1 MSNSR
6 VQGVVGVGKAIAYFT
21 EKEIPTFVPLA
32 DYADYDLVID
42 YDGLKKVQ
50 VRTSV
55 AHNSR
60 NKYIVN
66 MRVSGG
72 NAKSGARMH
81 KLGTDMVY
89 DYLFVYLGD
98 GSQYLIP
105 KTDIAHIAHQLVISD
120 KHNQYKI

>member
-6 VQGVVGVGKAIAYFT
+6 VQGAVGVGKAIAYFT

-42 YDGLKKVQ
+42 HDGLKKVQ
-50 VRTSV
+50 VRTSTCL
-55 AHNSR
+55 NSKG
-60 NKYIVN
+60 KYAVN
-66 MRVSGG
+66 MRVFGG
-72 NAKSGARMH
+72 NAKTGARMH

-105 KTDIAHIAHQLVISD
+105 KPDIANIANQLVITV
-120 KHNQYKI
+120 KHEQYKV

>member
-50 VRTSV
+50 VRTSTCL
-55 AHNSR
+55 NSR
-60 NKYIVN
+60 GKYAVN
-66 MRVSGG
+66 MRVFGG
-72 NAKSGARMH
+72 NAKAGARMH
-81 KLGTDMVY
+81 KLGTEMVY

-105 KTDIAHIAHQLVISD
+105 KADIANIANQLVITQ
-120 KHNQYKI
+120 KHDQYKI